1 MPEHSQTIDR
11 NPTTSPVLSDAFEV
25 CAEKALRN
33 LPVLAASGRT
43 WAFAIDGD
51 YSQWKEGF
59 FEIGN
64 WTTGF
69 FTGMGLLGWLRS
81 GDGAFLKAVEGMDSL
96 YQRKVVEGAADTM
109 HDLGF
114 LFSPY
119 AVGLHILTGDD
130 RFRDLGLKAAGLLA
144 DRFVE
149 EGSYIRAWGRMDET
163 GTDYDGLAII
173 DCMMNLP
180 LLYWAS
186 EETGDWRFREIAIR
200 HSDTTLKHFIREDG
214 SVYHSFRF
222 HPDGSPQG
230 PDNYCGRAVESHWA
244 RGAAWAMYGF
254 AIGYRHTGNIRYL
267 VASLEVTRKWIS
279 LLDDEGVPVWDFRLG
294 EGEEPLRDSSAAAI
308 AVCAIQELR
317 DLGHADDDMLATKD
331 ALLARL
337 SSEDYLDDRP
347 EVRGV
352 LKQGEVG
359 DGVGKA
365 RSAYTSWGD
374 YFFMEGLARELGLK
388 VSWW

>member
-1 MPEHSQTIDR
+1 MPNQTPAISPPR
-11 NPTTSPVLSDAFEV
+11 GTSVLSEAFGL

-33 LPVLAASGRT
+33 LPDLAASGRT
-43 WAFAIDGD
+43 WAFAPDGD
-51 YSQWKEGF
+51 YSQWNEGF

-96 YQRKVVEGAADTM
+96 YQRKVAEEAADTM

-114 LFSPY
+114 LYSPY
-119 AVGLHILTGDD
+119 AVGLHKLTADD
-130 RFRDLGLKAAGLLA
+130 RYRTLGLKAARLLA
-144 DRFVE
+144 DRFIP
-149 EGSYIRAWGRMDET
+149 EGNYIRAWGRMDET

-186 EETGDWRFREIAIR
+186 EETGDRKFRDIAIR
-200 HSDTTLKHFIREDG
+200 HSETTLEHFIREDG
-214 SVYHSFRF
+214 SVFHAIRF
-222 HPDGSPQG
+222 NSDGSPLG

-254 AIGYRHTGNIRYL
+254 AMGYRQTGNIRYL
-267 VASLEVTRKWIS
+267 DASLRVTRKWVS
-279 LLDDEGVPVWDFRLG
+279 LLDEEVVPVWDFLLPAG
-294 EGEEPLRDSSAAAI
+294 EQQLRDSSAAAI
-308 AVCAIQELR
+308 AVCAIQELD
-317 DLGHADDDMLATKD
+317 DLGHADAELLDVKG

-337 SSEDYLDDRP
+337 CSGDYFDERP
-347 EVRGV
+347 EIRGV

-365 RSAYTSWGD
+365 KYAYTSWGD